1 MDMVNSVSNLTGKAN
16 IQNTDF
22 GSGAVFSPNL
32 TNKADEVNISNKSD
46 KGKKLLLGAAIIA
59 VLVGFRG
66 KISNVINKYFPNFF
80 KTVGEKFTTIRNTI
94 VNFFK
99 THTPDKTQVTNVVNS
114 AKENLTKGVNATK
127 ESIAKGAATVKD
139 SFSKTVTNAKEGLST
154 AKEGIAKT
162 VETAK
167 DSLTKTVT
175 SAKAEIQEV
184 SEKIKTKI

>member
-1 MDMVNSVSNLTGKAN
+1 MSMVNSVSNLNEIGN
-16 IQNTDF
+16 IQNLKF
-22 GSGAVFSPNL
+22 GSEIAL
-32 TNKADEVNISNKSD
+32 TPSLASKEDEVTISNKN
-46 KGKKLLLGAAIIA
+46 KGKKLLLGAAVIA
-59 VLVGFRG
+59 AIVGFRG
-66 KISNVINKYFPNFF
+66 KIANVINKYFPNFF
-80 KTVGEKFTTIRNTI
+80 KTVGEKFTTIRNAI

-127 ESIAKGAATVKD
+127 EGIAKGAATV
-139 SFSKTVTNAKEGLST
+139 
-154 AKEGIAKT
+154 
-162 VETAK
+162 K